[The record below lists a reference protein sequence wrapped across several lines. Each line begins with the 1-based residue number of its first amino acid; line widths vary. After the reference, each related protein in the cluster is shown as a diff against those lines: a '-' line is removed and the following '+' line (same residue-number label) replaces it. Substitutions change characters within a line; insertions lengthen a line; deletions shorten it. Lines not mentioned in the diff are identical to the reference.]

1 MKKYEANT
9 IQEACQLAS
18 KDNNCSITDLEYK
31 IIQHP
36 KNGFL
41 GLFAKKAIIQV
52 TNVKKPKE
60 KDAKKK
66 PLKEVQ
72 EQAQTKIQEDISAPK
87 KPTEDINIEV
97 NTKDNEVLNSFF
109 NEKQEKKIE
118 PTIDAQ
124 TVESNLKKLFEVS
137 CLDIDTV
144 EVDIQDNT
152 AYIFIDGND
161 SALLIGKEG
170 YRYNALSYLLYNWL
184 NSKYNLNVKLEIAE
198 FLSTQK
204 EMVIN
209 LIQPVIEHVN
219 QTGWGKTKPLDG
231 ILVLIALEHLRE
243 TFPNKYVAIKTTP
256 DGKKYVLV
264 NEFNRR

>member
-18 KDNNCSITDLEYK
+18 KDNDCSITDIEYK

-52 TNVKKPKE
+52 TAVNKPQEKQEKKPFEEEKE
-60 KDAKKK
+60 K
-66 PLKEVQ
+66 PTTQ
-72 EQAQTKIQEDISAPK
+72 EQEVVLNPK
-87 KPTEDINIEV
+87 EANEYINIEV

-109 NEKQEKKIE
+109 NKKEDKKTE

-124 TVESNLKKLFEVS
+124 TIESNLKKLFEVS

>member
-18 KDNNCSITDLEYK
+18 KDNDCSITDIEYK

-52 TNVKKPKE
+52 TAVNKPQEKQEKKPFEEEKE
-60 KDAKKK
+60 K
-66 PLKEVQ
+66 PTTQ
-72 EQAQTKIQEDISAPK
+72 EQEVVLNPK
-87 KPTEDINIEV
+87 EANEYINIEV
-97 NTKDNEVLNSFF
+97 NTNDNEVLNSFF
-109 NEKQEKKIE
+109 NKKEDKKTE
-118 PTIDAQ
+118 PIIDAQ
-124 TVESNLKKLFEVS
+124 TIESNLKKLFEVS

>member
-9 IQEACQLAS
+9 IQEACKLAT
-18 KDNNCSITDLEYK
+18 NEHNCSITELEYK

-36 KNGFL
+36 KKGFL
-41 GLFAKKAIIQV
+41 GLFSKKAII
-52 TNVKKPKE
+52 
-60 KDAKKK
+60 
-66 PLKEVQ
+66 EVIKINKT
-72 EQAQTKIQEDISAPK
+72 QTKIETKEIKEEKTIQEPK
-87 KPTEDINIEV
+87 KELNID
-97 NTKDNEVLNSFF
+97 TKDNDVLDSFF
-109 NEKQEKKIE
+109 NKKQKLKTQ
-118 PTIDAQ
+118 PQIDAQ
-124 TVESNLKKLFEVS
+124 TVENNLKKLFEIS

-152 AYIFIDGND
+152 AYIFIDGDD

-204 EMVIN
+204 KMVIN

-243 TFPNKYVAIKTTP
+243 VFPNKYVAIKTTP
-256 DGKKYVLV
+256 DGKRYVLV